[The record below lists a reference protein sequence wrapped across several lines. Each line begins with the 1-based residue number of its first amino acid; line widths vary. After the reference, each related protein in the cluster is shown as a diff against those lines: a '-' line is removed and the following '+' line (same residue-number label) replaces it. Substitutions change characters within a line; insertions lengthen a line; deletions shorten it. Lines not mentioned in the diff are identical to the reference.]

1 MKVRRLFFKLFFLLF
16 LLPATSL
23 FAQKINDTLI
33 LKNNIP
39 DTSGKNVMALDTAL
53 SKKFNPRVATF
64 RSLVLPGWGQAYN
77 KKYWKI
83 PIIYGALGVTTGVF
97 FYNIKT
103 YNLLRE
109 AVRLK
114 TENLPGN
121 DLLIDPK
128 FRNLSLESLRGYRN
142 AVRQDIDYSVLF
154 FLLFWGL
161 NVVDATVDAHLK
173 AFDISPDITLRLK
186 PTFAYP
192 TGGAGLSLVF
202 SFK

>member
-1 MKVRRLFFKLFFLLF
+1 MQVRRLFFKLFFLLF

-186 PTFAYP
+186 PSFAYP

>member
-1 MKVRRLFFKLFFLLF
+1 MQARRLFFKLFFLLF

-23 FAQKINDTLI
+23 FAQKTNDTLI

-39 DTSGKNVMALDTAL
+39 DTSGKNVLSLDTAL
-53 SKKFNPRVATF
+53 TKKFNPRTATF

-121 DLLIDPK
+121 DLLIDPR

-173 AFDISPDITLRLK
+173 AFNISPDITLRLK
-186 PTFAYP
+186 PSFAYP